1 MPTCRASELLLHV
14 QRWILSGKAVHLSQ
28 PWLCSTLSC
37 DCFVQLQ
44 YLHLWG
50 PGAGPLFLFQDGFP
64 LSRSRLLSFLQSSFQ
79 AAGPLV
85 IALELEL
92 PLLQTRKAAL
102 IIPSRHWVV
111 GCTMHLLY
119 VCTPLVTILSVAARL
134 S

>member
-28 PWLCSTLSC
+28 PWLCSTLSS
-37 DCFVQLQ
+37 DCVVQLPSP
-44 YLHLWG
+44 
-50 PGAGPLFLFQDGFP
+50 PGTWCWTSVS
-64 LSRSRLLSFLQSSFQ
+64 LSRSRLLSFLQSTLQ

-119 VCTPLVTILSVAARL
+119 MCTPLVTLLLVAARL